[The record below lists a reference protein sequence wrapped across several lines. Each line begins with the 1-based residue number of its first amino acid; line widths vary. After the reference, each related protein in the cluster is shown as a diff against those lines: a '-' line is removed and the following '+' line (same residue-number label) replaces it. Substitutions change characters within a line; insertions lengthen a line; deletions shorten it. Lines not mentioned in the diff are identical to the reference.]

1 MRRYHDLSE
10 GVPKEA
16 LAQISALK
24 AIQGAPISGKRY
36 VESLVEVQ
44 ARGKEMIVVLDRR
57 AQEPQ
62 HEVNLET
69 VFSNQKYYRVNDR
82 IAKIYIWQILNAVH
96 AIHSCMFVHRNINM
110 KNIIMVQ
117 QSMPGSINI
126 ILTNFEKSA

>member
-10 GVPKEA
+10 GVQTEA

-24 AIQGAPISGKRY
+24 AIQGAPIFGKRY

-44 ARGKEMIVVLDRR
+44 ARGKEMIVVLDRL

-69 VFSNQKYYRVNDR
+69 VFSKQKYYRVNDR

-110 KNIIMVQ
+110 KNIITVQ
-117 QSMPGSINI
+117 HSMPGSKVKVKVKEKI
-126 ILTNFEKSA
+126 I